1 MSFKYVIKVMIVCC
15 VVSIAAL
22 GQQPAQRVY
31 SRADFINVD
40 GGSLTDRIGRAV
52 RQFKDSKA
60 GDSVWLIYQ
69 FPINELISIGP
80 FSGNV
85 YHDGDGIRLVR
96 QDNPQG
102 AAVVLLA
109 ETTGSQPVFTRVKTL
124 DMSEPYVFEDRPV
137 YWLGSAQADESV
149 SQLDAILRSQP
160 ADKVLVRGS
169 LRAIGAHKSGRVV
182 TLLKGYIE
190 KEPTL
195 ELQRNAVSYLGR
207 VGTSESL
214 DALLALFEGNN
225 NEGVKEEVINALGRH
240 NDKRAGDKLLAI
252 AKNDPNPK
260 FRQSAIR
267 RLSSRSNLPFA
278 VNVR

>member
-1 MSFKYVIKVMIVCC
+1 MSFKNVINVMIVCC
-15 VVSIAAL
+15 VVSIVAVA
-22 GQQPAQRVY
+22 QQPAQRVY

-40 GGSLTDRIGRAV
+40 GGTLTDRIGRAV

-69 FPINELISIGP
+69 FPANELISIGP
-80 FSGNV
+80 FSGTV

-96 QDNPQG
+96 RDNPQG

-109 ETTGSQPVFTRVKTL
+109 QTTGTQPVFTRVKTL

-137 YWLGSAQADESV
+137 YWLGSAQAEESIT
-149 SQLDAILRSQP
+149 QLDAILRSQP
-160 ADKVLVRGS
+160 TDKVLVRGS
-169 LRAIGAHKSGRVV
+169 LRAIGAHTSARVV
-182 TLLKGYIE
+182 PLLKNFSE

-195 ELQRNAVSYLGR
+195 ELQRSAVSYLGR

-214 DALLALFEGNN
+214 DALIALFEGNN
-225 NEGVKEEVINALGRH
+225 KAGVKEEVINALGRH
-240 NDKRAGDKLLAI
+240 SDRRAGDKLLAI
-252 AKNDPNPK
+252 TKNDPNPK
-260 FRQSAIR
+260 FRQTAIR
-267 RLSSRSNLPFA
+267 RLSSRSNMPFA

>member
-190 KEPTL
+190 KEQEMVDKINRLEHISIEPEYDYSHIKSLSAEARQKLGKIKPRTL
-195 ELQRNAVSYLGR
+195 GQAARISGVSPADISILMVHMGR
-207 VGTSESL
+207 
-214 DALLALFEGNN
+214 
-225 NEGVKEEVINALGRH
+225 
-240 NDKRAGDKLLAI
+240 
-252 AKNDPNPK
+252 
-260 FRQSAIR
+260 
-267 RLSSRSNLPFA
+267 
-278 VNVR
+278 

>member
-1 MSFKYVIKVMIVCC
+1 MSFKNVIKVMIVCW
-15 VVSIAAL
+15 VASIAAL
-22 GQQPAQRVY
+22 GQQPVQRIY

-40 GGSLTDRIGRAV
+40 GGSLTEKIGRAV
-52 RQFKDSKA
+52 RQFKESKA

-69 FPINELISIGP
+69 FPVNELISIGP
-80 FSGNV
+80 FSGTV

-102 AAVVLLA
+102 AAVILLA
-109 ETTGSQPVFTRVKTL
+109 QTTGTQPVFTRVKTL

-137 YWLGSAQADESV
+137 YWLGSAQADESIN
-149 SQLDAILRSQP
+149 QLDAILRSQP

-182 TLLKGYIE
+182 PLLKGYIE

-195 ELQRNAVSYLGR
+195 ELQRSAISHLGR

-278 VNVR
+278 VNLR